1 MKSAITDIPISEF
14 PALVKELGMPKYAAQ
29 QLIAWIYQ
37 KRVDSFDQMSNLSQ
51 AAREQLS
58 ERYVLDNLELSA
70 TQISLDGTKKF
81 LLRCHDG
88 KEIECVLIPAAS
100 GRRTVCV
107 SSQVG
112 CALACDFCRTG
123 KMGLSRHLT
132 QGEIVSQLRFAMRE
146 SDLSVSNV
154 VFMGMGEP
162 MHNLDNVVNAAN
174 LMCNPQAFGLSKRKI
189 TVSTSGLLDKLAE
202 FITRCDVKIAFS
214 LSATTDAQRDILMPI
229 NKRYPLAKIME
240 FFRDYTKTT
249 NNRIT
254 FEYIMIKGVNDSTE
268 DAKRLVK
275 LVQGVSCKINLIPM
289 NAYQEAG
296 YYPSKNEHINWWCD
310 YLESKGVCATVRISR
325 GQDILAACGQ
335 LARGELK
342 I

>member
-1 MKSAITDIPISEF
+1 
-14 PALVKELGMPKYAAQ
+14 
-29 QLIAWIYQ
+29 
-37 KRVDSFDQMSNLSQ
+37 SNLSQ

-146 SDLSVSNV
+146 SDLPVSNV

-254 FEYIMIKGVNDSTE
+254 FEYIM
-268 DAKRLVK
+268 
-275 LVQGVSCKINLIPM
+275 
-289 NAYQEAG
+289 
-296 YYPSKNEHINWWCD
+296 
-310 YLESKGVCATVRISR
+310 
-325 GQDILAACGQ
+325 
-335 LARGELK
+335 
-342 I
+342 